1 MVRRA
6 LIFGHSFI
14 HRLHSFTFNNRHRGR
29 LNLGLDGTDMEVE
42 FYGLGGGTLRP
53 SPKCIQRQQ
62 SMKIISDF
70 KPHCVFLQI
79 GGNDLAGEADPSK
92 LARDIVIFANYIITC
107 FQVRHVVVG
116 QLLPRY
122 SGEPKLIMHT
132 MEKFTM

>member
-1 MVRRA
+1 MFRRA

-14 HRLHSFTFNNRHRGR
+14 HRLHSFTFNNRHRGW
-29 LNLGLDGTDMEVE
+29 LNLGLDGTDIQVE

-53 SPKCIQRQQ
+53 GPKCIQRQQ
-62 SMKIISDF
+62 TMKIISDF
-70 KPHCVFLQI
+70 KPHCVFLQR
-79 GGNDLAGEADPSK
+79 GGNDLAGEADPAK
-92 LARDIVIFANYIITC
+92 LARDIVRFADYIITC